1 LSLCQRCTAQ
11 DCNLPNKG
19 AAEECPFFAE
29 ETGPFV
35 RMFHVNERAMAEHYR
50 ALKEEGFYATKA
62 EAERIRAEAEKKLKE
77 TKKNEDVN
85 SN

>member
-1 LSLCQRCTAQ
+1 
-11 DCNLPNKG
+11 
-19 AAEECPFFAE
+19 
-29 ETGPFV
+29 
-35 RMFHVNERAMAEHYR
+35 MAEHYR